1 MYCRHENDGVQKAEV
16 KFINVGIFA
25 NLSYSLFYTDHT

>member
-16 KFINVGIFA
+16 KFINVLVYYG
-25 NLSYSLFYTDHT
+25 TGGT